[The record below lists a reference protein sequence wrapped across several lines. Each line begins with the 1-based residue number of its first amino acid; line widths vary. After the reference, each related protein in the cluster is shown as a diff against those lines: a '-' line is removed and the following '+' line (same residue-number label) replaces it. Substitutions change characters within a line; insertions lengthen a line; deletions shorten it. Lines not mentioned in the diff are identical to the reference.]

1 MDGTL
6 INSEDIYTE
15 CTSELLQEF
24 GKGPLTW
31 DVKMQ
36 LQGRPG
42 PDAAQTI
49 VETYDLPLQAEEF
62 MALAM
67 QKQESKWSQTK
78 FLPGALE
85 LLKYLRNRSI
95 PIALGTSTNTL
106 NYQRKTAHLLD
117 GFDLFGQH
125 VVRGDDPRIP
135 KGRGKPN
142 PDIWYHCLASLNEER
157 LKKGEDQISIEE
169 CLIFEDGI
177 AGVQSAAAAKATV
190 IWIPDHN
197 LIKLLNGKEKD
208 IIGNSGEIINNF
220 YDFDKAKY
228 AL

>member
-42 PDAAQTI
+42 PEAAQTI
-49 VETYDLPLQAEEF
+49 VETYELPLKAEEF
-62 MALAM
+62 MSLAM
-67 QKQESKWSQTK
+67 EKQESKWPQTK

-85 LLKYLRNRSI
+85 LLQYMQSRSI

-106 NYQRKTAHLLD
+106 NYQRKTAHLE
-117 GFDLFGQH
+117 GFNLFGPH

-157 LKKGEDQISIEE
+157 IKKGKEQISIEE

-177 AGVQSAAAAKATV
+177 AGVQSAAAANASV
-190 IWIPDHN
+190 IWIPDRN

-208 IIGNSGEIINNF
+208 IIGNKGEIISNF
-220 YDFDKAKY
+220 HDFDKAKY